1 MIPLTVKADV
11 SSTTDLFGKVVT
23 DLQTN
28 VRVRGSNVT
37 GTLKY
42 VDDYTGFDPS
52 HPELQ
57 VGNYLVVHATTDVEG
72 ATIYAKLSGEFK
84 ELDSDGILVVRVTDE
99 TKNLPLVF
107 KATKDGYT
115 TTVDNINISRLTL
128 ESAT

>member
-1 MIPLTVKADV
+1 MAVKADV
-11 SSTTDLFGKVVT
+11 PSTTDLFGKVVT
-23 DLQTN
+23 DLQSN
-28 VRVRGSNVT
+28 VRVIGSNIT

-57 VGNYLVVHATTDVEG
+57 VGNYLVVRASTDVEG
-72 ATIYAKLSGEFK
+72 TTIYGKLSGDFK

-115 TTVDNINISRLTL
+115 MTVDNFNISRLTL
-128 ESAT
+128 NSAT

>member
-1 MIPLTVKADV
+1 MTVKADV
-11 SSTTDLFGKVVT
+11 PSTTDLFGKVTT
-23 DLQTN
+23 DLQSN
-28 VRVRGSNVT
+28 VEVRGSNIT

-57 VGNYLVVHATTDVEG
+57 VGNYLVVRASTDVEG
-72 ATIYAKLSGEFK
+72 TTIWAKLSGDFK
-84 ELDSDGILVVRVTDE
+84 KLDDDGILVLRVTDE

-115 TTVDNINISRLTL
+115 TTVDNFNISRLTL
-128 ESAT
+128 NSAT

>member
-1 MIPLTVKADV
+1 MAVKADV
-11 SSTTDLFGKVVT
+11 PPTTDLLGKVVT

-28 VRVRGSNVT
+28 VRVRGSNIT

-42 VDDYTGFDPS
+42 VDDYTEFDPS

-57 VGNYLVVHATTDVEG
+57 VGNYLVVRASTDVEG
-72 ATIYAKLSGEFK
+72 TTIYAKLSGDFK
-84 ELDSDGILVVRVTDE
+84 RLDSDGILVLRVTDE

-115 TTVDNINISRLTL
+115 TTVDNFNISRLTL
-128 ESAT
+128 QSAT

>member
-1 MIPLTVKADV
+1 MAVKADV
-11 SSTTDLFGKVVT
+11 PSTTDLFGKVVT
-23 DLQTN
+23 DLQSN
-28 VRVRGSNVT
+28 VRVRGSNIT

-57 VGNYLVVHATTDVEG
+57 VGNYLVVRASTDVEG
-72 ATIYAKLSGEFK
+72 TTIYAKLSGDFK

-107 KATKDGYT
+107 KAVKDGYT
-115 TTVDNINISRLTL
+115 TTVDNFNISRLTL
-128 ESAT
+128 NSAT